1 MLESSQQRPEGKLSN
16 SAMATVALAV
26 GTSIALSPLLPPR
39 PAPHVYNFEEAVSFE
54 VAVSPVVHDL
64 KREMGLVQNF
74 LLAHHT
80 GADNEAEVIEVQV
93 DRSYISRATAAAAL
107 APHVA
112 LNTDDYNALMATP
125 TYSPRSLDIDYDE
138 E

>member
-1 MLESSQQRPEGKLSN
+1 MPESRQQRPEGKLFG
-16 SAMATVALAV
+16 SAMATVTLAV
-26 GTSIALSPLLPPR
+26 GTSIALSRPLPPR
-39 PAPHVYNFEEAVSFE
+39 PTQPEYNFEA
-54 VAVSPVVHDL
+54 AVSPVVRDL
-64 KREMGLVQNF
+64 KREMGLVQKS

-80 GADNEAEVIEVQV
+80 ATDDNLEVIEVQV